1 MPNRRWSVLLF
12 TAVICAS
19 LGCGSGP
26 TTTVR
31 NQPAPPSTAS
41 VSIAFKAVPASPIFV
56 STTPSLAAVVT
67 NDPLNAGVDWKVAPC
82 QSQDCGSLSAL
93 HTASGQPVMYTPPAN
108 LTTNSLSVK
117 ILAFATAD
125 RSKNLIAPIT
135 IVAFSTAL
143 KGTYVL
149 QTSGLDVDIIT
160 GTQDVAQFA
169 GVVVLDG
176 SGGVTA
182 GEQTYTNTS
191 RSVSDTITGGSY
203 FIGSDGRG
211 TLTLNTAD
219 PNIGQAGIETFNIV
233 VLSPTQ
239 AFIVKN
245 DPINAPIPSNETGTG
260 TMDLQTSV
268 NPLSQG
274 YAFVVVGTDLATS
287 VSVGG
292 TSPSAV
298 GGVLNIDSPNT
309 ISGAGSVADQDL
321 PAVPALKPSAP
332 ISGTVSG
339 PDAFGAVK
347 FRLSTTL
354 SPTPML
360 FTGYIID
367 ASHIKLIETD
377 VDAVNLTGASASG
390 VAVGQGVTTGTFV
403 NPTQFAGNY
412 VFGMAGQDAGLVP
425 SSSSLTSA
433 GTFTAQ
439 AGNLTSGF
447 NEAYFGDLFVGL
459 VDQFQAPCL
468 LDKNGS
474 GRLDCHL
481 TYTVN
486 GAGPEYIF
494 YQTGNGNPALVL
506 DADSNSQGSGVA
518 IGAAYQVS
526 TPASFNGDYG
536 MRFTQYTGGSQID
549 LTGQF
554 NASGPAQILAGT
566 VDANTSYVNPGPDG
580 VTGTFMP
587 GSSPNVLRGS
597 LTDSAGFLVPNTS
610 GAVNVDLFFI
620 DPNHGF
626 LIETDL
632 NDPVLQ
638 GISVAFGSFAT
649 RIPLCQGCP

>member
-1 MPNRRWSVLLF
+1 
-12 TAVICAS
+12 
-19 LGCGSGP
+19 
-26 TTTVR
+26 VR
-31 NQPAPPSTAS
+31 NQPAPPSPAS
-41 VSIAFKAVPASPIFV
+41 VSIAFKAVPPSSIFV

-82 QSQDCGSLSAL
+82 QNQDCGSLSAL
-93 HTASGQPVMYTPPAN
+93 HTASGQPVMYKPPAN

-125 RSKNLIAPIT
+125 RSKNVIAPIT
-135 IVAFSTAL
+135 ILAFSNAL

-292 TSPSAV
+292 TSPIAE

-321 PAVPALKPSAP
+321 PAVPAIKPSAP

-360 FTGYIID
+360 FTGYIVD

-377 VDAVNLTGASASG
+377 VDAVNFTGASASG
-390 VAVGQGVTTGTFV
+390 VAVGQGAATGTFV

-412 VFGMAGQDAGLVP
+412 VFGMVGQDAGFVP

-447 NEAYFGDLFVGL
+447 NEAYFGDLFVNL

-481 TYTVN
+481 TYKVN

-494 YQTGNGNPALVL
+494 YQTGNGNPSLVL

-526 TPASFNGDYG
+526 TPAAFNGDYG
-536 MRFTQYTGGSQID
+536 MRFTQYTLGSQMD

-554 NASGPAQILAGT
+554 NASGLAQILAGT

-597 LTDSAGFLVPNTS
+597 LTDSGGFLVPNTS
-610 GAVNVDLFFI
+610 GAVNVDFYFI

-638 GISVAFGSFAT
+638 GVSVAFGSFAT
-649 RIPLCQGCP
+649 RLPLCQGCP

>member
-1 MPNRRWSVLLF
+1 MTIN
-12 TAVICAS
+12 AVS
-19 LGCGSGP
+19 NG
-26 TTTVR
+26 
-31 NQPAPPSTAS
+31 
-41 VSIAFKAVPASPIFV
+41 
-56 STTPSLAAVVT
+56 
-67 NDPLNAGVDWKVAPC
+67 
-82 QSQDCGSLSAL
+82 
-93 HTASGQPVMYTPPAN
+93 
-108 LTTNSLSVK
+108 
-117 ILAFATAD
+117 
-125 RSKNLIAPIT
+125 
-135 IVAFSTAL
+135 L

-149 QTSGLDVDIIT
+149 ATSGLDVDIIT
-160 GTQDVAQFA
+160 GVQDVAQFA

-176 SGGVTA
+176 NGGVTG

-191 RSVSDTITGGSY
+191 RSVSDTVTGGSY
-203 FIGSDGRG
+203 FIGADGRG

-239 AFIVKN
+239 AFILKN

-268 NPLSQG
+268 SPLSQG
-274 YAFVVVGTDLATS
+274 YAFVVAGTDLAST
-287 VSVGG
+287 VALGG
-292 TSPSAV
+292 TSPIAV
-298 GGVLNIDSPNT
+298 GGVLNIDSPNK
-309 ISGAGSVADQDL
+309 ISGAGSIADEDL
-321 PAVPALKPSAP
+321 PAVPTLTLSAP

-347 FRLSTTL
+347 FSLHTSL

-360 FTGYIID
+360 FTGYMVD
-367 ASHIKLIETD
+367 GSHIKLIESD
-377 VDAVNLTGASASG
+377 VDAVHSRGASASG
-390 VAVGQGVTTGTFV
+390 VAMGQGSATGTFV
-403 NPTQFAGNY
+403 NQQLFAGNY
-412 VFGMAGQDAGLVP
+412 VFGMVGQDAGLVP

-447 NEAYFGDLFVGL
+447 NEVYFGNLFVPL

-468 LDKNGS
+468 LDKNGT

-481 TYTVN
+481 TYKVN

-494 YQTGNGNPALVL
+494 YQTGNGNPPLVL
-506 DADSNSQGSGVA
+506 DADSSSLASGVG

-536 MRFTQYTGGSQID
+536 VRLTQYFSGSQID

-554 NASGPAQILAGT
+554 NVSGPALAGNL
-566 VDANTSYVNPGPDG
+566 DLNDSYVNPGPDG
-580 VTGTFMP
+580 LTGTFMP
-587 GSSPNVLRGS
+587 GPSPNVLRGS
-597 LTDSAGFLVPNTS
+597 VTDSGGFLVPNAS
-610 GAVNVDLFFI
+610 GDINVDFYFI

-632 NDPVLQ
+632 ADPVLQ

-649 RIPLCQGCP
+649 RTPLCQGCP